1 MYDKSNVISVSCLQ
15 YTSTTNEL
23 HTLEMIK
30 PLINKAIDLGS
41 DIIALPECATA
52 LQGDPSNTIKLAKTQ
67 SENISLKI
75 LKEIA
80 KTNSVHI
87 LIGSLPIKTNNKI
100 TNRSFLIGPNG
111 KTLYKYDKIH
121 MFDVNLPNGESY
133 KESDTYSPGS
143 KAVLAK
149 VKLRKI
155 VKIGMTICYDL
166 RFPKLFQDLAING
179 AEIITVPSAFSK
191 NTGKLHWHTLLRA
204 RAIETGCFIIA
215 PAQTGTHCK
224 GRKTYGHSLIISPW
238 GKIIADAKKET
249 NLINAKINLDIVKE
263 ARLAIPNLNAQR
275 KYLTDL

>member
-1 MYDKSNVISVSCLQ
+1 MYDKSNVIPVSCLQ

-52 LQGDPSNTIKLAKTQ
+52 IQGDPLNTIKLAKTQ

-149 VKLRKI
+149 VKLQKI

-166 RFPKLFQDLAING
+166 RFPNLFQDLAING

-215 PAQTGTHCK
+215 PAQTGNHSN

-238 GKIIADAKKET
+238 GRIIADAKKET